1 MQEVSRLLSLQQLT
15 TTPYHPMCNGL
26 VERFHATLKQMLR
39 RMCAERPKDWD
50 KYLPALLFAI
60 REVPQEFLGFA
71 SFELLYGRSVR
82 GPMAILRELWASD
95 INDEQVLSTYQYVIE
110 LRERLEQTCKL
121 AQENLEKMQVKQK
134 VYYDKRA
141 RSRKFGVGDKVLLL
155 LPTDSNKLLLQW
167 KGPYDV
173 VEVVNRMDY
182 KIDVDGIVNTYHA
195 NMLKLYVERQD
206 VMSHC
211 LMSAEASST
220 VDEEVENEEFSLDEC
235 AFPTAKQPESYNDV
249 SICEALTSE
258 QRSDAETLIR
268 QYPDVF
274 TSLPGRTDQ
283 IEHNIKLLTS
293 DPIRSKGYP
302 IPFKTRDVME
312 SEIKE
317 MLELD
322 VIEPSVSPYSS
333 PVVLVPKKDG
343 SVRFCIDFRKL
354 NKVTEFDA
362 EPMPNMEEVINRM
375 SGHRYF
381 TKMDLCKGYW
391 QVPLSDHCK
400 VLTAFETPKD
410 LFQFKTMPFGLVN
423 SVATF
428 CRMIRRIL
436 DGVPNVDSFVDDMW
450 IFTENWK
457 DHMTSFRQ
465 VLDRLRSAKLTA
477 KPFKCMIGYG
487 SIECLGHSIV
497 EQTVRPQEDKIQA
510 IRDASRPL
518 TKRQLK
524 SFLGLAGFYRRFIPN
539 FSFVASPLTDL
550 TKKDRPNSI
559 KDWQD
564 HHEKAFQTLKN
575 RLTSSPILRL
585 PIFSEGHPS
594 IVRADASDVGIGAV
608 LLQEFDGEG
617 RLPIAY
623 ASMKLLPRERNYSV
637 IEKECL
643 GIIWGIEKFRKYL
656 YRVEFFA

>member
-39 RMCAERPKDWD
+39 RMCAERPKEWD

-60 REVPQEFLGFA
+60 REVPQESLGFA
-71 SFELLYGRSVR
+71 PFELLYGRSVR
-82 GPMAILRELWASD
+82 GPMAILRELWASE

-121 AQENLEKMQVKQK
+121 ARENLGKMQVKQK

-258 QRSDAETLIR
+258 QRSDVETLIR

-274 TSLPGRTDQ
+274 TSLPGLTDQ

-293 DPIRSKGYP
+293 DPLKHVTLWSQKLRK
-302 IPFKTRDVME
+302 F
-312 SEIKE
+312 
-317 MLELD
+317 
-322 VIEPSVSPYSS
+322 SS
-333 PVVLVPKKDG
+333 
-343 SVRFCIDFRKL
+343 
-354 NKVTEFDA
+354 
-362 EPMPNMEEVINRM
+362 
-375 SGHRYF
+375 
-381 TKMDLCKGYW
+381 
-391 QVPLSDHCK
+391 
-400 VLTAFETPKD
+400 
-410 LFQFKTMPFGLVN
+410 
-423 SVATF
+423 
-428 CRMIRRIL
+428 
-436 DGVPNVDSFVDDMW
+436 
-450 IFTENWK
+450 
-457 DHMTSFRQ
+457 
-465 VLDRLRSAKLTA
+465 
-477 KPFKCMIGYG
+477 
-487 SIECLGHSIV
+487 
-497 EQTVRPQEDKIQA
+497 
-510 IRDASRPL
+510 
-518 TKRQLK
+518 
-524 SFLGLAGFYRRFIPN
+524 
-539 FSFVASPLTDL
+539 
-550 TKKDRPNSI
+550 
-559 KDWQD
+559 
-564 HHEKAFQTLKN
+564 
-575 RLTSSPILRL
+575 
-585 PIFSEGHPS
+585 
-594 IVRADASDVGIGAV
+594 
-608 LLQEFDGEG
+608 
-617 RLPIAY
+617 
-623 ASMKLLPRERNYSV
+623 
-637 IEKECL
+637 
-643 GIIWGIEKFRKYL
+643 
-656 YRVEFFA
+656 